1 MRKFLSSSDYLQGKQ
16 SKKILRTFNPVVLAG
31 TVLVFN
37 RSMGQ
42 VKFHIVM
49 SVISDKQTRYNPLST
64 SPSRHSAGTATGTD
78 PDRSETSRNPPKLVD
93 WMVDIVSSRAK
104 NLTVILGETK

>member
-1 MRKFLSSSDYLQGKQ
+1 M
-16 SKKILRTFNPVVLAG
+16 
-31 TVLVFN
+31 FN

-49 SVISDKQTRYNPLST
+49 PVISDKQTRYYNPLSA

-78 PDRSETSRNPPKLVD
+78 PDRSETSRNPPRFVD
-93 WMVDIVSSRAK
+93 WIVDIVSSRAK
-104 NLTVILGETK
+104 NLTDIRRDEMI